1 MKSYYL
7 LFLFMC
13 YHSISIL
20 GQTPTQT
27 IRGIIIDQDSKIPL
41 IGASVSILTMG
52 GQQGTTS
59 DMDGHFALRDVPVGR
74 HSLEVSY
81 LGYET
86 ARLENLTLGA
96 GKELVLTIGLQESVI
111 QVAEAVVTAKQDKIK
126 ALNEMATLS
135 ARSFSVEETQRY
147 AASFLDPARMAQ
159 NFAGVSSSGDDLSN
173 EIVIRGNS
181 PAYVQWRL
189 EGIQVP
195 GPNHYANKGSSGG
208 GISMLSN
215 SMLANSDF
223 YTGAFPAEIGNA
235 LAGAFDLNF
244 RKGNNQ
250 KRENSFQIGV
260 IGIEASTEGPF
271 SAHSDASYLINY
283 RYSTLGLIGKV
294 VRLGDIDLDFQDVS
308 FKVNVPTQKAGV
320 FSLFGLGGLSKS
332 RTDYVPDS
340 TKWENL
346 GDLFSEDGKNIYGLV
361 GLGHRYIFR
370 DKKTYVKT
378 VLAATLDQVT
388 FLEQFIDVRNQHE
401 LVAFEKQDLTDKIF
415 RWSTLL
421 NHKVNAKNTL
431 RTGFI
436 FSDLNYSFL
445 NETRDL
451 HFLGNYQ
458 FEYKPK
464 KVQLDTKGHT
474 NMYELFA
481 QHRYRPTRLWTLNYG
496 LHYTYFQLTKSS
508 AIEPRFG
515 VKWGFAPKQSLAF
528 SAGLHSQSEHLINY
542 TLQRQRSDSSYFQPN
557 IHLGLTKAAHFVL
570 GYDINLNKSTRL
582 KVETYYQHLF
592 DVPVDTSFIGGTIL
606 NAQDVYDVLDDSYA
620 LVGEGTGRNI
630 GVDLTLER
638 FFNNSYY
645 YLVTGSLFD
654 SSFKDVEGEIHSTRY
669 NSRFNLTILGGKE
682 FKVGRSK
689 HHTIST
695 NGKLVYNGGNRY
707 HEWDFENRKVT
718 EGGVF
723 KLQADPY
730 FRVDFAIN
738 YRVNRSASTHT
749 LALELQNLTNRNNIG
764 GLYPDF
770 DNKEY
775 RIYYQN
781 GLIPNLNYRVE
792 F

>member
-1 MKSYYL
+1 M
-7 LFLFMC
+7 
-13 YHSISIL
+13 
-20 GQTPTQT
+20 
-27 IRGIIIDQDSKIPL
+27 DQDSKIPL
-41 IGASVSILTMG
+41 IGASVTILTTTEP
-52 GQQGTTS
+52 QGTLT
-59 DMDGHFALRDVPVGR
+59 DVDGHFTIEDVPVGR
-74 HSLEVSY
+74 QSLEVSY
-81 LGYET
+81 LGYEP
-86 ARLENLTLGA
+86 AFLENVILGS
-96 GKELVLTIGLQESVI
+96 GKELVLNIGLRESLI
-111 QVAEAVVTAKQDKIK
+111 QIAEAVVTAKHDKTK
-126 ALNEMATLS
+126 ALNEMSTLS
-135 ARSFSVEETQRY
+135 ARSFSIEETQRY

-159 NFAGVSSSGDDLSN
+159 NYAGVSSAGDDLSN

-181 PAYVQWRL
+181 PAYVQWRV
-189 EGIQVP
+189 EGVQVP

-250 KRENSFQIGV
+250 KREHSFQIGTL
-260 IGIEASTEGPF
+260 GIEASAEGPF

-283 RYSTLGLIGKV
+283 RYSTLGLIGKIV
-294 VRLGDIDLDFQDVS
+294 QLGDVDLDFQDVS
-308 FKVNVPTQKAGV
+308 FKVNVPTKKAGV

-332 RTDYVPDS
+332 RTDYEPDS

-346 GDLFSEDGKNIYGLV
+346 GDLFSEDGKNIYGLL
-361 GLGHRYIFR
+361 GLGHRYIFKN
-370 DKKTYVKT
+370 KKTYVKT
-378 VLAATLDQVT
+378 VLAATLDQVI
-388 FLEQFIDVRNQHE
+388 FSEQFIDVRNQHQ
-401 LVAFEKQDLTDKIF
+401 LVEFETQDLADKAF

-431 RTGFI
+431 RTGFV

-464 KVQLDTKGHT
+464 VVLLDTKGHT

-481 QHRYRPTRLWTLNYG
+481 QHKYRPNNKWTLNYG
-496 LHYTYFQLTKSS
+496 LHYTYFQMTNSS
-508 AIEPRFG
+508 ALEPRFG

-542 TLQRQRSDSSYFQPN
+542 TLQRQRADSSFFQPN

-582 KVETYYQHLF
+582 KVETYYQSLF
-592 DVPVDTSFIGGTIL
+592 DVPVDTSFVGGTIL

-620 LVGEGTGRNI
+620 LVGDGTGRNI
-630 GVDLTLER
+630 GIDLTFER
-638 FFNNSYY
+638 FFADSYY
-645 YLVTGSLFD
+645 YLLTGSLFESTFED
-654 SSFKDVEGEIHSTRY
+654 ADGKRYSTRY
-669 NSRFNLTILGGKE
+669 NSRYNLTALGGKE

-689 HHTIST
+689 KNAISI

-707 HEWDFENRKVT
+707 HEWDFEHKKVT

-723 KLQADPY
+723 KFQAAPY
-730 FRVDFAIN
+730 FRIDFSVN
-738 YRVNRSASTHT
+738 YRVNRASSAHT
-749 LALELQNLTNRNNIG
+749 MAIELQNLTDNQNVG

-770 DNKEY
+770 TLKEY
-775 RIYYQN
+775 KTYYQN
-781 GLIPNLNYRVE
+781 GLIPNLYYRVE